1 MSVLRRPPRE
11 LRCFLIA
18 VLCLVF
24 ACTLFAQSEVMP
36 ISTSEPVVTNN
47 ETVVS
52 AEAST
57 VEKATENQ
65 SAPIADVPDAS
76 KATETVAEN
85 APAVTTEDNSNKA
98 ISVEVSPADEVI
110 NTDSSPA
117 VVLSESIPVSNPGT
131 LEKKVEEKINS
142 SVESV
147 IDNVKKDLNTA
158 ETTISNAIKES
169 APIDLDKVK
178 TVPEETVPAP
188 VEEVK
193 TAPVVE
199 FVPAPVEEVKSPVTE
214 PVVQTQIEQKPVE
227 AVKQEEKPLPV
238 ETSAAPAVEV
248 SEKALSEGAEAV
260 ASVVEQNTNASS
272 DQTAVKTAE
281 NSGKTGE
288 GKANKK
294 PAKPYYFEANRGST
308 LAVIIVLLV
317 FVGYYTYQAQR
328 GKEMFIRRISGL
340 SAIEDA
346 VGRATEMGRGVLY
359 VPGIMDMDDIQTIAG
374 VTILGHVARK
384 TAEYDTDLYAPMTRS
399 FVMSVAQEVVKQ
411 AYMERGRID
420 AYRPDRINYLTDDQ
434 FGYVAGVGGV
444 MMRDKP
450 AACFYLGTFYAESL
464 ILAETG
470 NSIGAIQIAGTAE
483 PSQIPFFVAACDYT
497 LIGEEL
503 FAASAYLSKNP
514 REVGS
519 LKGQDMVKIVIIL
532 AIIVGTILETLAATD
547 YGQKIGFGTVATNFM
562 EFLK

>member
-11 LRCFLIA
+11 LLMLFIA
-18 VLCLVF
+18 VLCLVSTF
-24 ACTLFAQSEVMP
+24 TLYAQSEEVP
-36 ISTSEPVVTNN
+36 VSTSEPVVINN
-47 ETVVS
+47 EPVVPAESS
-52 AEAST
+52 A
-57 VEKATENQ
+57 VEKVTDNQ
-65 SAPIADVPDAS
+65 SVTVTDVKDAVKTS
-76 KATETVAEN
+76 LEAIETSVSPVLNE
-85 APAVTTEDNSNKA
+85 PGKA
-98 ISVEVSPADEVI
+98 ISVEVSPADEVPVD
-110 NTDSSPA
+110 NSVPA
-117 VVLSESIPVSNPGT
+117 VVMPDVIPAASNEAEQNNTSETMNQTKTVS
-131 LEKKVEEKINS
+131 E
-142 SVESV
+142 
-147 IDNVKKDLNTA
+147 
-158 ETTISNAIKES
+158 AIKE
-169 APIDLDKVK
+169 
-178 TVPEETVPAP
+178 EAP
-188 VEEVK
+188 VIQTKADSEPLSVEKNSQATISVGQTSDNTPVQAVVSNSANEAEKAAEVK
-193 TAPVVE
+193 
-199 FVPAPVEEVKSPVTE
+199 KNDE
-214 PVVQTQIEQKPVE
+214 PVA
-227 AVKQEEKPLPV
+227 AVSSQKQEVAEKGL
-238 ETSAAPAVEV
+238 A
-248 SEKALSEGAEAV
+248 EGAEAL
-260 ASVVEQNTNASS
+260 
-272 DQTAVKTAE
+272 
-281 NSGKTGE
+281 
-288 GKANKK
+288 
-294 PAKPYYFEANRGST
+294 PAPYYFETSRGST

-317 FVGYYTYQAQR
+317 FVSYYTFQAQR
-328 GKEMFIRRISGL
+328 GREMFIRRISGL

-374 VTILGHVARK
+374 VTIMGHVARK

-411 AYMERGRID
+411 AYMEKGRVD

-434 FGYVAGVGGV
+434 FGYVAGVGGI

-519 LKGQDMVKIVIIL
+519 LKGQDMVKVVIIA
-532 AIIVGTILETLAATD
+532 AIILGTLLETIAATD
-547 YGQKIGFGTVATNFM
+547 YGQKIGFGTAATNFM